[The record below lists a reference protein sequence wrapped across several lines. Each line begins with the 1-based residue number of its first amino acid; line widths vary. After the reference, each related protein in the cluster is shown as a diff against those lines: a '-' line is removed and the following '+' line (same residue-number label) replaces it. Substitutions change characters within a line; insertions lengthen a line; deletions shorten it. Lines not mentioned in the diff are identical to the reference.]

1 VAYKVVCISTTDG
14 ANGEE
19 IGPLVAGALGFRLV
33 NEQIVAQAAEEAG
46 VQGHVMADVEKR
58 RSVVDRVIHEL
69 FGAAASGGSGGFPAP
84 AVIEPAPPVESL
96 RGLIRSVIE
105 EIATTGDAVIVSHAA
120 SHALAT
126 RADTLRIL
134 ITAGPDTR
142 RARVSMARTV
152 SEKEAEKRVASGDA
166 NRADYIKRFYQVSPE
181 LPTHYDIV
189 LNSDRLSVDQAV
201 DIVVRAASTDPAS
214 APITEAPTR

>member
-1 VAYKVVCISTTDG
+1 MGEQIGSRVA
-14 ANGEE
+14 AE
-19 IGPLVAGALGFRLV
+19 LGFRLV
-33 NEQIVAQAAEEAG
+33 NEQIVAHAAEQAG
-46 VQGHVMADVEKR
+46 VQAHVMADVEQR

-69 FGAAASGGSGGFPAP
+69 LGKAAPGASLGIAP
-84 AVIEPAPPVESL
+84 AVVEPAPSAESL

-105 EIATTGDAVIVSHAA
+105 EIASSGDAVIVSHAA

-142 RARVSMARTV
+142 VARVRTARKL
-152 SEKEAEKRVASGDA
+152 SEKEAEKRIARGDA
-166 NRADYIKRFYQVSPE
+166 NRADYIKRFYGVSPE

-201 DIVVRAASTDPAS
+201 EIIVRAASSDAAS
-214 APITEAPTR
+214 APISEASTP